1 MLVQEAGLALR
12 EEVPR
17 DKRVLFRK
25 LAKFLVR
32 NEFEHVSQ
40 LLNGMSHCT
49 RAVALLNGIGL
60 RRRFGTES
68 MDRRRCLS
76 AE

>member
-40 LLNGMSHCT
+40 LHNGMLH
-49 RAVALLNGIGL
+49 L
-60 RRRFGTES
+60 E
-68 MDRRRCLS
+68 MP
-76 AE
+76 

>member
-1 MLVQEAGLALR
+1 MAQGEPAGFGYWIGVLVQEAGLALR

-40 LLNGMSHCT
+40 LHNGMLHL
-49 RAVALLNGIGL
+49 A
-60 RRRFGTES
+60 
-68 MDRRRCLS
+68 MP
-76 AE
+76 